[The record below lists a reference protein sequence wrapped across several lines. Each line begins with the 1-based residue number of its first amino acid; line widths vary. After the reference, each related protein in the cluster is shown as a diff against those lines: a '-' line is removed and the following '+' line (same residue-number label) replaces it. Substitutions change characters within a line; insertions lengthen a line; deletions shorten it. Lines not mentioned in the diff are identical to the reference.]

1 MAESIRNIAIIAH
14 VDHGKT
20 TLVDRMLD
28 HTGVFRAN
36 QRVEEQ
42 VLDSNPLE
50 RERGITILSK
60 NIAVRWKGV
69 KINLIDTPGHA
80 DFGGEVERVLR
91 MADGVLL
98 LVDAFEGPMPQT
110 RFVLR
115 KALDMNHRVLVVLN
129 KIDRPDCRPDEV
141 LDEVFELFLELEAND
156 EQLEF
161 PTVYASARDGYAR
174 LDPNDDGTDIAPLL
188 DLVVEKID
196 APEGDVEAPFRMQ
209 VTTLEDNDYVGRIGI
224 GRVLSGRVEKGMA
237 VVVIRPDGA
246 AESKR
251 VQELFTFEALGREPT
266 DEVLAGDL
274 CAIAGVGEVEIGDT
288 ISHPDNREPFPA
300 ISVEEPTIR
309 MLFAVNDGP
318 FAGQEGEYVT
328 SRQIRDRLAREAKRN
343 VALRVEESE
352 AGDGLVV
359 SGRGILHLGILVE
372 NMRREGYEFLVGK
385 PRVIRREIDGQTCEP
400 IEQAIVEVPT
410 EHTGKAIEVF
420 GTRRGEMAS
429 LEQRGN
435 TDHVVFRI
443 PSRGLIG
450 LRTRLLTQT
459 QGEAILHHS
468 FDAWEPDK
476 GPIQRRQGG
485 TLVSCETGQ
494 ATAYSLHGL
503 QDRGS
508 LFVEPGTQVYEGMI
522 VGEFNKEGDPPVNV
536 VRGRKLTNMRA
547 ASADKT
553 IRLAPPRLMSLE
565 ESLEYIEDDEF
576 LEVTPKSL
584 RLRKRILSETER
596 KKAKRRKAE
605 EVL

>member
-1 MAESIRNIAIIAH
+1 
-14 VDHGKT
+14 
-20 TLVDRMLD
+20 
-28 HTGVFRAN
+28 
-36 QRVEEQ
+36 
-42 VLDSNPLE
+42 
-50 RERGITILSK
+50 
-60 NIAVRWKGV
+60 
-69 KINLIDTPGHA
+69 
-80 DFGGEVERVLR
+80 
-91 MADGVLL
+91 
-98 LVDAFEGPMPQT
+98 
-110 RFVLR
+110 
-115 KALDMNHRVLVVLN
+115 
-129 KIDRPDCRPDEV
+129 
-141 LDEVFELFLELEAND
+141 
-156 EQLEF
+156 
-161 PTVYASARDGYAR
+161 
-174 LDPNDDGTDIAPLL
+174 
-188 DLVVEKID
+188 
-196 APEGDVEAPFRMQ
+196 
-209 VTTLEDNDYVGRIGI
+209 
-224 GRVLSGRVEKGMA
+224 
-237 VVVIRPDGA
+237 
-246 AESKR
+246 
-251 VQELFTFEALGREPT
+251 
-266 DEVLAGDL
+266 
-274 CAIAGVGEVEIGDT
+274 
-288 ISHPDNREPFPA
+288 
-300 ISVEEPTIR
+300 
-309 MLFAVNDGP
+309 
-318 FAGQEGEYVT
+318 
-328 SRQIRDRLAREAKRN
+328 
-343 VALRVEESE
+343 
-352 AGDGLVV
+352 
-359 SGRGILHLGILVE
+359 
-372 NMRREGYEFLVGK
+372 MRREGYEFLVGK